1 MAVAHGPLQL
11 WVEGVVEADHAQIS
25 ADGEPPESRK
35 TNSVQTIALRGVIS
49 RRHESPQAPTC
60 QRTDG
65 WRHAEPLA
73 RAVRTGIT
81 WQIER
86 GFGYRILAAKAG
98 NIARLQ
104 EILDW
109 IPGTVFESQNTLSH
123 CGGGHQPCDEGCIAP
138 AASLVMGVNVGLPNA
153 G

>member
-1 MAVAHGPLQL
+1 
-11 WVEGVVEADHAQIS
+11 
-25 ADGEPPESRK
+25 
-35 TNSVQTIALRGVIS
+35 
-49 RRHESPQAPTC
+49 
-60 QRTDG
+60 
-65 WRHAEPLA
+65 
-73 RAVRTGIT
+73 
-81 WQIER
+81 ER

-153 G
+153 GSGVAAEAEAKAVVHDVRLRPADPIGVPAISVQARPTVVFIKRAMVCVRTALGDEYHVCPAPQA